1 MDNVNDWMRQ
11 LLIWMNFDPAKT
23 DVTQQI
29 ILMAVI
35 AAIAVLTDFICRSF
49 LSVIVYRLIK
59 NTKVT
64 WDDHLYDRKVLNK
77 LVDII
82 PATLVYL
89 MLPAVFPETSW
100 TLIFL
105 KRICLVYITACVINF
120 FNSLF
125 KVIADLGENNENM
138 RNRPIKGAIQ
148 TLQVILFFVG
158 AIFIISIIIDKSPS
172 RLFAG
177 LGASAAI
184 LMLVFKDT
192 ILGFVA
198 GIQLSANH
206 MLQKGDWITSVKHGA
221 NGRVIDMTL
230 NTVKVQNFDHS
241 ITTIPPYALVSES
254 FINWHNMEQSQGRR
268 IMRSISIDMNTV
280 KFCTQ
285 DMIDKFR
292 QNPLA
297 QEYIEEQLDRS
308 EQARKEGNLYAVN
321 ELRLTNLGIFR
332 AYLETY
338 ISLMPQVNP
347 DLLYM
352 IRYLQPTDKGMPV
365 EVYLFSK
372 DKEWKRYE
380 RIQANLFDHI
390 IAVVPEFELRIFQS
404 PTGADL
410 NKYIRNN

>member
-1 MDNVNDWMRQ
+1 MDNVNDWMLAITNLDELRPCQDRRNTADNTMASLPQ
-11 LLIWMNFDPAKT
+11 LRYLRFYMPLL
-23 DVTQQI
+23 V
-29 ILMAVI
+29 
-35 AAIAVLTDFICRSF
+35 R
-49 LSVIVYRLIK
+49 YRLPVIK
-59 NTKVT
+59 KTKVT

-332 AYLETY
+332 AYLEIIYKSNAAGKPRSVIYDTV
-338 ISLMPQVNP
+338 SS
-347 DLLYM
+347 
-352 IRYLQPTDKGMPV
+352 TD
-365 EVYLFSK
+365 
-372 DKEWKRYE
+372 R
-380 RIQANLFDHI
+380 
-390 IAVVPEFELRIFQS
+390 
-404 PTGADL
+404 
-410 NKYIRNN
+410 